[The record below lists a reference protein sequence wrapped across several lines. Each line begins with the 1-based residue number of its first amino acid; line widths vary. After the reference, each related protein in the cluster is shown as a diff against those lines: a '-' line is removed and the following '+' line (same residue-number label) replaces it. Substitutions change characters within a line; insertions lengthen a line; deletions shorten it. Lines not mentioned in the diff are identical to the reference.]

1 MKAVENEV
9 CFTEDYLIAKISSL
23 RTFCAGGMR
32 YGPCSGGCSYLC
44 FLLFHLITLFQ
55 YDLQGILVADFSQKS
70 ATFGR

>member
-1 MKAVENEV
+1 MKAVENDV

-32 YGPCSGGCSYLC
+32 YGPCSGGWSYLC
-44 FLLFHLITLFQ
+44 FSLFHLMTLFQ
-55 YDLQGILVADFSQKS
+55 YDPQEIPVADFLQKS